1 MRWRARQSRVS
12 SQSSANSSVVV
23 GDAEGRT
30 RLEVNVVNILPYS
43 PDIRHAL
50 GPVATSPVANTLS
63 YSSCH
68 GLWRS
73 LVAHL
78 TGGQGVASSN
88 LVSPTRHDKWPP
100 FWAAICHVAVC
111 CHRGPRR
118 AGSGA
123 SPPRDCGLSS
133 GAAAYRNLA
142 RVRLR
147 CDGRAGGAQPPQR
160 RRNAHSRH
168 VRSTTGRG
176 RLRLLAVS
184 PATAMLEVS
193 RERSHHR

>member
-118 AGSGA
+118 AGAGA
-123 SPPRDCGLSS
+123 SHNTGCSAPACDRDVTAVPVGRSPLSE
-133 GAAAYRNLA
+133 GATRI
-142 RVRLR
+142 RVMSEVRRVGGGYVSSRCHPLLR
-147 CDGRAGGAQPPQR
+147 CSKYQEKG
-160 RRNAHSRH
+160 
-168 VRSTTGRG
+168 VTTD
-176 RLRLLAVS
+176 
-184 PATAMLEVS
+184 E
-193 RERSHHR
+193 